1 MKYVFLSL
9 ILLFASC
16 REIPVDKND
25 LLGDDFRLFQ
35 DTPAWELA
43 KAVEDE
49 DTDEIKRQVLS
60 LKVPV
65 DSKEE
70 IFGQPLLMVAV
81 ENNLIESV
89 RTLLELGADPN
100 EPEDTLYNPGSNAVI
115 VASRFDQISSQIL
128 KLLLE
133 YGGDPNS
140 IERGMQK
147 DNLGNWEPARFFA
160 LSNAVFSDFE
170 KVKILV
176 EAGADVNL
184 YTETIEGGAL
194 YSTLVHNRMDIMLYL
209 LEHGADYHR
218 KYERYDPEVPHTLY
232 YTDLL
237 EELRLCIYPLDSKEY
252 KDKLKVIR
260 FQQKK
265 GMDYWKTPISETAIE
280 LIKQKIAPKNEKEFL
295 EYLRR
300 Y

>member
-49 DTDEIKRQVLS
+49 DTDEIKRQVLY

-81 ENNLIESV
+81 RNNLIESV
-89 RTLLELGADPN
+89 RTLLELGANPN
-100 EPEDTLYNPGSNAVI
+100 EPEDTLYNAGSNAVI
-115 VASRFDQISSQIL
+115 VASEFDRPSSQIL

-147 DNLGNWEPARFFA
+147 DNLGNWEPARLIA

-184 YTETIEGGAL
+184 YTESDEGAL

-209 LEHGADYHR
+209 LEHGADCHR
-218 KYERYDPEVPHTLY
+218 KYERYIEDAAYTLY
-232 YTDLL
+232 VVY
-237 EELRLCIYPLDSKEY
+237 EDS
-252 KDKLKVIR
+252 
-260 FQQKK
+260 F
-265 GMDYWKTPISETAIE
+265 SA
-280 LIKQKIAPKNEKEFL
+280 A
-295 EYLRR
+295 
-300 Y
+300 